1 MGYNSLSGCLIS
13 AVMKTPENPAS
24 LSTSLPAGL
33 FALLADAD
41 AGIRRLEPENPYRLY
56 EFLHAVVRRF
66 APVDAFYVCLYS
78 EPDQALYFPY
88 NAEGDI
94 YDVPVTLPLGS
105 GPTSQAILG
114 RRAIVWN
121 TEAEARSCGGVM
133 FGQMDRFTHS
143 AMHVPIVG
151 QGPDAPILGV
161 ISAQSYRG
169 GAYPAAAVQALQWL
183 ADRAGL
189 ALARERDDA
198 AWRYRLKA
206 ADARAVDRQ
215 RPLLAMAED
224 VAQLL
229 QELSRQAEDARRLL
243 PADTAVPALAEALA
257 RLCESCCAAQTNAS
271 LLPLRHGP
279 APVPMSALDTLT
291 PGERTVLEHLA
302 AGSSN
307 KAVARA
313 LGVTENTIKSHCKS
327 IFSKLGVSSRT
338 TAARLW
344 LAVHPS

>member
-1 MGYNSLSGCLIS
+1 MSGCLIS
-13 AVMKTPENPAS
+13 AAMKPPDIPTPNCTA
-24 LSTSLPAGL
+24 LPAGL

-78 EPDQALYFPY
+78 EPDQALFFPY
-88 NAEGDI
+88 NTEGDV
-94 YDVPVTLPLGS
+94 YDVPVTLPLGG
-105 GPTSQAILG
+105 GPTSQAILQ
-114 RRAIVWN
+114 RRAVVWN
-121 TEAEARSCGGVM
+121 TEAEARACGGIM

-161 ISAQSYRG
+161 ISAQAYRG

-206 ADARAVDRQ
+206 ADAEAADRQ

-224 VAQLL
+224 VAQIL
-229 QELSRQAEDARRLL
+229 QDLSRQAEDARLLL
-243 PADTAVPALAEALA
+243 PPGTADPALADALA

-279 APVPMSALDTLT
+279 VPVPASALDTLT
-291 PGERTVLEHLA
+291 PSERTVLEHLA

-307 KAVARA
+307 KAVARV
-313 LGVTENTIKSHCKS
+313 LGVTENTIKSQCKS

-338 TAARLW
+338 AAARLW